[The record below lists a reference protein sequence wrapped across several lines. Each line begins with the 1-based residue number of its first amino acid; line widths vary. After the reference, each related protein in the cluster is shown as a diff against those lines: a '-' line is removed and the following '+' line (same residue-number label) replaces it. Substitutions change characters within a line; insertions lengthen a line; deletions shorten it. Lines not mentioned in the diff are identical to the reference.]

1 MTTNKTKVAIYAR
14 VNKEQEGLDTQLQA
28 LRAYC
33 EANGKEIYTEYVDEG
48 VSGMSMEG
56 RHSLQRLLEDAEKQA
71 FQEVIVWKLNRLAR
85 KSVDLLTVIHKLD
98 EFEIGFRSITEKFE
112 NSTPSGKFALQ
123 VMAAVIELELKQ
135 SMAEISS
142 SGKDDHHDQQAH

>member
-1 MTTNKTKVAIYAR
+1 MTTNKTKVVIYAR
-14 VNKEQEGLDTQLQA
+14 VNKEQEGLNTQLQA

-33 EANGKEIYTEYVDEG
+33 EANGKEIYAEYVDEG

-85 KSVDLLTVIHKLD
+85 
-98 EFEIGFRSITEKFE
+98 RSIELISLVDELQQRHVQVRSMTENLDF
-112 NSTPSGKFALQ
+112 STPYGKFMIQML
-123 VMAAVIELELKQ
+123 AAVYEYEFNTALENKQLKF
-135 SMAEISS
+135 
-142 SGKDDHHDQQAH
+142 D